1 MHFFFFWLFHYVT
14 EEAHNT
20 TALSSQV
27 QVGQEQATIPLLM
40 SSLDHFLDKDGY
52 HLAPLHLMLRL
63 EQAQVSV

>member
-1 MHFFFFWLFHYVT
+1 MHFFFWLFHYVT

-27 QVGQEQATIPLLM
+27 QVGQERATMSLLM
-40 SSLDHFLDKDGY
+40 PSLGHFLDKDGY
-52 HLAPLHLMLRL
+52 HLAPLHLVLRS